1 MLRSETS
8 GYFKKLLV
16 ALSLPTADFLAR
28 ETKKAM
34 DGAGTKEETL
44 VEIFSSRSNKE
55 ICDMKAAY
63 QRSKLAKLLR

>member
-28 ETKKAM
+28 EMKKAM

-44 VEIFSSRSNKE
+44 VEVLCSRSNKE

-63 QRSKLAKLLR
+63 QRSK